1 MRIQLDVDEKGVQ
14 LLDWLKGQTNSKT
27 QKELFNNAMT
37 LLTWAVKQRSQG
49 RIIASLDE
57 QNENYK
63 ELQMPALEYA
73 APKPVASA
81 TGVAASSA

>member
-1 MRIQLDVDEKGVQ
+1 MRIQLDVDDNGVQ
-14 LLDWLKGQTNSKT
+14 LLEWLKQKTNSKT

-37 LLTWAVKQRSQG
+37 LLTWAVTQRSQG

-57 QNENYK
+57 QNERYR

-73 APKPVASA
+73 APKPPVPSPP
-81 TGVAASSA
+81 VAAASG